1 MGGIMKSK
9 LLAGLI
15 LGLAAIVLVVAVALD
30 MGGRQ
35 GPAEGAAAS
44 AQSSATHQPPA
55 TYSAPQST
63 GTPSTDDSKDS
74 KDEKESEDAK
84 KSEKSKDSK
93 DKDSG
98 KDEDAPKPEATR
110 PTWDPQPSAS
120 ETRAEVPEEA
130 KASEFSLPK
139 TEPREP
145 VLATAP
151 KTGVAEGKL
160 TKGFPKSAVPVPE
173 RTQIVQSSVEQQEQL
188 VLVGFE
194 GRSSDSVDEVL
205 AFYTRHFEQQ
215 GWLATQSEPAAGQ
228 TRISGSFGTESTT
241 ITVRQLPTGA
251 TAVVAAGVFE
261 IQE

>member
-1 MGGIMKSK
+1 MKSK
-9 LLAGLI
+9 LLVGLI

-30 MGGRQ
+30 IGGRQ
-35 GPAEGAAAS
+35 GPVEGAVAS
-44 AQSSATHQPPA
+44 AQSLATQEP
-55 TYSAPQST
+55 SAPSSVSASS
-63 GTPSTDDSKDS
+63 GTPSTGGSKDS
-74 KDEKESEDAK
+74 KDEKDSK
-84 KSEKSKDSK
+84 ISEKSKASK
-93 DKDSG
+93 NKDSG
-98 KDEDAPKPEATR
+98 REEDAPKPEATR

-145 VLATAP
+145 VLAKAP

-160 TKGFPKSAVPVPE
+160 TKGFPKKAVPVPD
-173 RTQIVQSSVEQQEQL
+173 RTSIVQSSVEQQAEL
-188 VLVGFE
+188 VFVGFE
-194 GRSSDSVDEVL
+194 GRSSDSVEEVL
-205 AFYTRHFEQQ
+205 AFYSKHFEQQ
-215 GWLATQSEPAAGQ
+215 GWLATQSEPAVGQ
-228 TRISGSFGTESTT
+228 TRLSGFFGTESTT

>member
-1 MGGIMKSK
+1 K
-9 LLAGLI
+9 
-15 LGLAAIVLVVAVALD
+15 
-30 MGGRQ
+30 
-35 GPAEGAAAS
+35 
-44 AQSSATHQPPA
+44 
-55 TYSAPQST
+55 
-63 GTPSTDDSKDS
+63 
-74 KDEKESEDAK
+74 
-84 KSEKSKDSK
+84 KSKDSK
-93 DKDSG
+93 NKDSG
-98 KDEDAPKPEATR
+98 RDEDAPKPEATR

-160 TKGFPKSAVPVPE
+160 TKGFPKKAVPVPE

-188 VLVGFE
+188 VFVGFE
-194 GRSSDSVDEVL
+194 GRSSDSVEEVL
-205 AFYTRHFEQQ
+205 AFYSKHFEQQ

-228 TRISGSFGTESTT
+228 TRLSGSFGTESTT